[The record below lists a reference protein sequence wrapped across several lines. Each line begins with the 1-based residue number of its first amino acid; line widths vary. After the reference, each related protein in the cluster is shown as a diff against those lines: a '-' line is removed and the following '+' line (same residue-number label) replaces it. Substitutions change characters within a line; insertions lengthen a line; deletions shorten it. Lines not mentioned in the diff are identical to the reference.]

1 MSFQPIV
8 ARADSPISASSSKLA
23 ISYLTNSNPEP
34 ALEQSISMDTEA
46 QRTTGA
52 PLIKVEPAEPVIGAD
67 DHATNPEAVHLVE
80 TLLAKFEQAVVD
92 HSTPIKTETP
102 IAAALPPMDELSVTA
117 MTLEK
122 QILVDTQDLI
132 EQNHYTAKGEAVT
145 MIASSDQESSE
156 TEGDLES
163 VAKRRCSGLKAP
175 KRKSNHLI
183 TRGEKV
189 EARITRSSAARSK

>member
-1 MSFQPIV
+1 MSLQPIV
-8 ARADSPISASSSKLA
+8 TRADSAISASSSKLA
-23 ISYLTNSNPEP
+23 IACLTNANPEP
-34 ALEQSISMDTEA
+34 ALEQSYSMDTEA

-52 PLIKVEPAEPVIGAD
+52 PLIKVEPAEPVFGAD
-67 DHATNPEAVHLVE
+67 DHATNPEVVHLVE

-117 MTLEK
+117 MTPEK

-132 EQNHYTAKGEAVT
+132 EQNHYTAKGEAIT

-156 TEGDLES
+156 TEGDLDS

-175 KRKSNHLI
+175 KSKRSLIKSKDELF
-183 TRGEKV
+183 
-189 EARITRSSAARSK
+189 